1 LLLLLCALA
10 TIAGA
15 SLRRSS
21 RLRGSWPP
29 EADTFYLPPS
39 SALRVASLGHTELVA
54 DLIHARANVYFGTQL
69 HAGVPTKWLAQYLDS
84 AIDMDPKFERLYLS
98 GASMLIYNGQRI
110 RPEMVLAAIHILERG
125 YKAFPFNWEF
135 PFQIGFNYL
144 FELPQDAGEDD
155 PRVAGWRQQ
164 GVEMLRK
171 AALFEGVPYYV
182 PNLVARM
189 LTRNG
194 ADDLAIRHL
203 ERAYAVAT
211 NPQGARRKSA
221 ASSWPCRA
229 GSSRP
234 NWKTI
239 CAAFNAMIARAL
251 SRGAGGV
258 LAGRRAAD
266 DGDGDSSAPAAE
278 PARPP
283 MRLALPPEGALVPND
298 EHDPLPY
305 YYRPLT
311 GWLYRKRLTMALSL
325 LPAGTARTARA
336 RGRSRQWHLDPDAF
350 GRLWLVHRGRS
361 GACQR
366 DRSVGGADV
375 QRAFSRGRSA

>member
-1 LLLLLCALA
+1 MTSAAQPIAHSRHFGAVVGLLLLLCALA
-10 TIAGA
+10 TIAGV

-171 AALFEGVPYYV
+171 AALYEGVPYYV

-211 NPQGARRKSA
+211 NPQAREQIRSKLMALQGRQFSTQLEDHLR
-221 ASSWPCRA
+221 S
-229 GSSRP
+229 
-234 NWKTI
+234 
-239 CAAFNAMIARAL
+239 FNAMIAERFPE
-251 SRGAGGV
+251 
-258 LAGRRAAD
+258 
-266 DGDGDSSAPAAE
+266 APEAFSLVTGPRTTAMGILQ
-278 PARPP
+278 P
-283 MRLALPPEGALVPND
+283 LPPS
-298 EHDPLPY
+298 
-305 YYRPLT
+305 RP
-311 GWLYRKRLTMALSL
+311 
-325 LPAGTARTARA
+325 
-336 RGRSRQWHLDPDAF
+336 D
-350 GRLWLVHRGRS
+350 
-361 GACQR
+361 QR
-366 DRSVGGADV
+366 
-375 QRAFSRGRSA
+375 